1 MPCLH
6 PWAGMQHGLPAAN
19 EAIKRGI
26 HPRET
31 TTRYAANYRR
41 QMALL
46 GCSYDWEREINS
58 STPEFYRWT

>member
-1 MPCLH
+1 MPCCI
-6 PWAGMQHGLPAAN
+6 PWAGMQHGIPAEN

-31 TTRYAANYRR
+31 TTLYAANYRR